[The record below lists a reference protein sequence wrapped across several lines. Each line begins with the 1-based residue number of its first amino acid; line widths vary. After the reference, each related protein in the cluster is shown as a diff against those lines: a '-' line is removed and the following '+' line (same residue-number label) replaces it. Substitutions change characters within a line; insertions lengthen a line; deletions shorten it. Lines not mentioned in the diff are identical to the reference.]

1 MIEQSFVSILN
12 TSDKKNPWRAGQT
25 YPPISFPYSPM
36 KFIAKKLLVD
46 IFKRE
51 DR

>member
-25 YPPISFPYSPM
+25 YPPHFFSFLSYEIHC
-36 KFIAKKLLVD
+36 KEI
-46 IFKRE
+46 IGGHI
-51 DR
+51 

>member
-12 TSDKKNPWRAGQT
+12 TSDKKIPGVLDKPI
-25 YPPISFPYSPM
+25 PPISFSFSPM